1 MWNLDFRA
9 PGLKLDVQELVARA
23 WPQASPKQRNAA
35 ISAGEVRIAG
45 EVTRE
50 AKARVAPGSRVQVV
64 AREGQ
69 LISSPPAIEI
79 LQRGQDFCVVDKP
92 TGWPSHAA
100 TAGGPD
106 ARALVAASL
115 DCSINEIWPVHR
127 LDADVSGAWLIALT
141 QEAAS
146 RLSTSFAQDL
156 VTKEYRALAPRLP
169 WREGRFRAG
178 VDGKAA
184 ETIFRVLSGESEDT
198 PARDPHPEICE
209 VSLTLVTGR
218 THQLR
223 RHLAGARCP
232 ILGDNLY
239 GGAMVAG
246 GLRLYSRRIEIQD
259 QDVNATAPEPAG
271 YAVEEPIYSTSD
283 EPAEITVSHATAVA
297 LERGHPW
304 ILTDTETTDVGGLR
318 PGSVVHARS
327 ARGKAVGECRIEGPG
342 KITAR
347 LWSRQSKRQTD
358 SMSVPSRVK
367 AALARRRDLMAGF
380 AKDQRTTSYRLIHG
394 EADALPGLM
403 IDRVGNE
410 LRVLSMWRGS
420 QAFEA
425 SAIDALLAE
434 LEEDLPVV
442 MVRHIVDRPKGQFLS
457 TEAYRGTPS
466 EKTFSVR
473 ERGLTFQVDTGLG
486 EPLRSRPGF
495 GLYIDQRAN
504 RDRIAKLVRKARG
517 GRWLNLFCHTGAFS
531 VAALDAGAEEVTSV
545 DLSRPYLATL
555 EHNLELN
562 DMGSDRHQTI
572 KMDVQ
577 RFVEKWP
584 VQDCYHGIIIDP
596 PTAAA
601 AGKQF
606 WSVRKGQA
614 RLVEECLRHLVP
626 GGSLLVCRNDQGA
639 KDKLQDLVNASAVKA
654 GAPLRSIHDA
664 GPGAD
669 FPTLKGFREGTAF
682 DGVLAIRK

>member
-9 PGLKLDVQELVARA
+9 PGHELDVQELVARA

-50 AKARVAPGSRVQVV
+50 AKTRVAPGSRVQVV

-69 LISSPPAIEI
+69 LVSSPPAIEI

-115 DCSINEIWPVHR
+115 DSSIDDIWPVHR

-146 RLSTSFAQDL
+146 RLSTSFAQDV

-169 WREGRFRAG
+169 WCEGRFRAG

-184 ETIFRVLSGESEDT
+184 ETIFRVLSEESEAP

-259 QDVNATAPEPAG
+259 EDVNATAPEPAG

-283 EPAEITVSHATAVA
+283 KPVEITVSHATAVA

-304 ILTDTETTDVGGLR
+304 ILTDTERFDVRFFTGQSRTGTSPR
-318 PGSVVHARS
+318 FNGWFCEGSTHHV
-327 ARGKAVGECRIEGPG
+327 
-342 KITAR
+342 
-347 LWSRQSKRQTD
+347 
-358 SMSVPSRVK
+358 
-367 AALARRRDLMAGF
+367 
-380 AKDQRTTSYRLIHG
+380 
-394 EADALPGLM
+394 LPV
-403 IDRVGNE
+403 DT
-410 LRVLSMWRGS
+410 RGS
-420 QAFEA
+420 RRPPRP
-425 SAIDALLAE
+425 D
-434 LEEDLPVV
+434 
-442 MVRHIVDRPKGQFLS
+442 DRPRRKRTS
-457 TEAYRGTPS
+457 
-466 EKTFSVR
+466 
-473 ERGLTFQVDTGLG
+473 
-486 EPLRSRPGF
+486 RSF
-495 GLYIDQRAN
+495 N
-504 RDRIAKLVRKARG
+504 V
-517 GRWLNLFCHTGAFS
+517 
-531 VAALDAGAEEVTSV
+531 
-545 DLSRPYLATL
+545 
-555 EHNLELN
+555 
-562 DMGSDRHQTI
+562 
-572 KMDVQ
+572 
-577 RFVEKWP
+577 
-584 VQDCYHGIIIDP
+584 
-596 PTAAA
+596 
-601 AGKQF
+601 AGKP
-606 WSVRKGQA
+606 SV
-614 RLVEECLRHLVP
+614 
-626 GGSLLVCRNDQGA
+626 
-639 KDKLQDLVNASAVKA
+639 
-654 GAPLRSIHDA
+654 
-664 GPGAD
+664 
-669 FPTLKGFREGTAF
+669 
-682 DGVLAIRK
+682 